1 MVGSTPTRFRQSPV
15 DSIALAALG
24 TSAHSELDY
33 ASSSTGDLHF
43 VKRRSDTT
51 TQRRFLTK
59 LDFARSDS
67 TPAPKS
73 GVISFGSPS
82 FSISVLKR
90 KDFRKILRLTWAQ
103 ECYRIGQNLAWSE
116 IGVAWSCHSSS

>member
-82 FSISVLKR
+82 FSISVLKINDLKKYLAVAR
-90 KDFRKILRLTWAQ
+90 CTEMWLRMH
-103 ECYRIGQNLAWSE
+103 
-116 IGVAWSCHSSS
+116 GVP